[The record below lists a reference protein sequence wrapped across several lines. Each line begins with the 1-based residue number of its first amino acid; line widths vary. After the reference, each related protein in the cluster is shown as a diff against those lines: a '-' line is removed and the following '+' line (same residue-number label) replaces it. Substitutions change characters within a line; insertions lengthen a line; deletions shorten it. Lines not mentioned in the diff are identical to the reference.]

1 MWMGVMGL
9 VVMSKRELGRLEIV
23 ARLTRGQI
31 GIDHAAGLMGISR
44 RQVFR
49 LKSRYELLGAP
60 GLASQKR
67 GQPSNNRI
75 CEAVRTEALRLI
87 ELHYRDFGPTLAAEK
102 LAERHQ
108 IALSRETLRAW
119 MNQAG
124 LWATRSQRKA
134 RLHQPRY
141 RRQHLGE
148 LIQIDGSE
156 HDWFEGRGPK
166 CSLLVFIDDATGRLM
181 QLMFA
186 VSESA
191 FAYFDALRG
200 YLEQHGRPIA
210 FYSDKHSIFRVTG
223 ADKRAGD
230 GLTQFGRALQSLN
243 IEIICANSSQAKG
256 RVERANKTLQDRLVK
271 EMRLAGINDMTAANA
286 FVPQFIAIWNA
297 RFAKPAANPNDL
309 HRCLRDSDSLDLLL
323 CWRSKRRMTANLV
336 VHYNRM
342 QLVIE
347 DCELA
352 RHAAGQDIEV
362 LDFPDGRLEVH
373 WRNIPLPYR
382 AIDKLQRVDPAAIV
396 DNKRLSEALSYIQA
410 EQARREPLKPDRIG
424 PQRSHQKTGIMKART
439 DKFAQMKKRA

>member
-1 MWMGVMGL
+1 
-9 VVMSKRELGRLEIV
+9 
-23 ARLTRGQI
+23 
-31 GIDHAAGLMGISR
+31 
-44 RQVFR
+44 
-49 LKSRYELLGAP
+49 
-60 GLASQKR
+60 
-67 GQPSNNRI
+67 
-75 CEAVRTEALRLI
+75 
-87 ELHYRDFGPTLAAEK
+87 
-102 LAERHQ
+102 
-108 IALSRETLRAW
+108 
-119 MNQAG
+119 
-124 LWATRSQRKA
+124 
-134 RLHQPRY
+134 LHQPRY